1 MCTNS
6 KALQIYLQRSC
17 TNSNALQIILQRAC
31 TNSKCVAVIFCNAN
45 CVAKNICNGLYC
57 VAEISIIFFK
67 NRSSLSAA
75 SQYKFYSTIIY
86 NKTNNCMKKP
96 IQLLHH
102 DGSYIYN
109 KTHQKHVV

>member
-1 MCTNS
+1 MRCRYICNARAQTV
-6 KALQIYLQRSC
+6 
-17 TNSNALQIILQRAC
+17 NALQLFSAAQIALQ
-31 TNSKCVAVIFCNAN
+31 K
-45 CVAKNICNGLYC
+45 
-57 VAEISIIFFK
+57 ISATDFIALQKYLLFFFK